1 MERDYWQEIGEMT
14 EAYWFRNALTGEVVS
29 VPK

>member
-1 MERDYWQEIGEMT
+1 MEPKWEEIAET
-14 EAYWFRNALTGEVVS
+14 AEAYWFRNAVTGEVVS